1 MGSVWFGL
9 NNYTRICCLSPSF
22 LRDGLQG
29 EKPIAKCDQ
38 EVYKCSVVL
47 WPLLLGSCYTHLNI
61 ALVHSRLSN
70 TVHMKG
76 QLSWKLTQFL
86 TKL

>member
-1 MGSVWFGL
+1 M
-9 NNYTRICCLSPSF
+9 
-22 LRDGLQG
+22 G

-38 EVYKCSVVL
+38 EVSCKCSIVL
-47 WPLLLGSCYTHLNI
+47 WSLLPGSCYTHLNI